1 MKKTAQVFSLGLAF
15 TLTMAIGSVQA
26 ASSDKLKNVSC
37 EQFLS
42 MDEYNQNAIVYWIDG
57 IETATDAS
65 DNSVSAAEISV
76 GYDAFG
82 NPVAEVVDAC
92 TADKKASLRDKIK
105 KHFSKKK
112 K

>member
-1 MKKTAQVFSLGLAF
+1 MKKTAQVFALGLVF
-15 TLTMAIGSVQA
+15 TLTMAIGSVQ

-37 EQFLS
+37 EQFLL

-65 DNSVSAAEISV
+65 ENSVSASEISV